1 MCESKLN
8 SGSDIMAIAKKPCIN
23 DATFSYTGKEMS
35 PLGLGYSANAEK
47 VGHFMKGKDNTM
59 WMVGM
64 KNGVKVW
71 VRVPSEMANTPL
83 QKEEP
88 VLQEQPVAAD
98 EAGPSEAPPAPK
110 KKAAPRKKTTKEPP
124 VEEVARELLPEL
136 EEVIV
141 ETPVDEPKEI
151 TVAHEELVEEKS
163 AKEKAP
169 VKKKAAPRKKT
180 PEPKEKE
187 EKEENDEKNTKKT
200 RKPTDF
206 NLFMK
211 YRMMHMDKE
220 IKHKDKFQ
228 MAAKEWKQLD
238 ADAKKEIMEKVHA
251 EFST

>member
-1 MCESKLN
+1 
-8 SGSDIMAIAKKPCIN
+8 MAIAKKPCIN
-23 DATFSYTGKEMS
+23 DATFTYTGKEMS
-35 PLGLGYSANAEK
+35 PLGLGYCASAEK

-71 VRVPSEMANTPL
+71 NRVPSEVANAPL

-88 VLQEQPVAAD
+88 VLQETTMD

-110 KKAAPRKKTTKEPP
+110 KKAAPRKKASNVEKEEPDNVKEEAAEP
-124 VEEVARELLPEL
+124 QTVEPAVAVATAVEEAV
-136 EEVIV
+136 V
-141 ETPVDEPKEI
+141 E
-151 TVAHEELVEEKS
+151 AAVEEK
-163 AKEKAP
+163 P
-169 VKKKAAPRKKT
+169 TKKKAAPRKKSPT
-180 PEPKEKE
+180 PKPEQDEDTASEGKKE
-187 EKEENDEKNTKKT
+187 KKT

-211 YRMMHMDKE
+211 YRMMHMSKD

>member
-1 MCESKLN
+1 
-8 SGSDIMAIAKKPCIN
+8 MAISKKPCIN
-23 DATFSYTGKEMS
+23 DATFTYTGKEMS
-35 PLGLGYSANAEK
+35 PLGLGYCANAEK

-71 VRVPSEMANTPL
+71 NRVPNELANAPL

-88 VLQEQPVAAD
+88 VIQDAND

-110 KKAAPRKKTTKEPP
+110 KKAAPRKKVANVEKEESENENVPKELFNEEP
-124 VEEVARELLPEL
+124 AEREEPNEEVEEVDA
-136 EEVIV
+136 VVV
-141 ETPVDEPKEI
+141 EAV
-151 TVAHEELVEEKS
+151 VEEKP
-163 AKEKAP
+163 A
-169 VKKKAAPRKKT
+169 KKKAAPRKKS
-180 PEPKEKE
+180 PKPAAEDKGSEDSASEGKKE
-187 EKEENDEKNTKKT
+187 KKT

-206 NLFMK
+206 NMFMK
-211 YRMMHMDKE
+211 YRMMHMSKD